1 MTLTDLMSHSG
12 LAIFAEVAL
21 LLFLAV
27 FLVVVVRLFAPS
39 RREEMEAAGRAPLD
53 DHDVTNVVPPRPGA
67 RP

>member
-12 LAIFAEVAL
+12 LAVFAEIAL

-27 FLVVVVRLFAPS
+27 FLLLVVRLFAPG
-39 RREEMEAAGRAPLD
+39 RRREMEAAGRLPLD
-53 DHDVTNVVPPRPGA
+53 DHEPVPPRSGE